1 MIRRITLAVGLCAL
15 LGATTLGGPA
25 SASAGASK
33 HVRFVLPHLAGTRH
47 VCAAPASPEMAACM
61 AIVGTTAGG
70 QPDVSPSLPVGY
82 GPTQF
87 HTAYNLPTTA
97 GTPQTIAIVDA
108 FSQPNIYSDLATY
121 DSTYGLPVFPT
132 CVSDSD
138 TSCFLVLNED
148 GGTSSLPRAD
158 TDWGLEIS
166 MDVEVAHAI
175 CQDCRIEL
183 YEANTS
189 MFPDL
194 AQAVNTAVSRGADVV
209 SNSYGDGGKT
219 TSDCAP
225 GFETGAYNHPGVAI
239 TVSAGDDGFG
249 RSCPAVLNTVIA
261 VGGTTLHLD
270 PNTSA
275 YVSESVWNGTGAGCS
290 QAHPARSFQTALGSW
305 KHIGC
310 PGRGMNDL
318 AADANPNTGAA
329 VYDSDYGGWL
339 PVGGTSLSAPLIGA
353 AYALAHNA
361 STWTYP
367 SRSVYDT
374 RSGFRDVIA
383 GGDGPCPVPVRCRA
397 TGGYDLPT
405 GVGSPNGLTGL

>member
-1 MIRRITLAVGLCAL
+1 MIRRITLAVGLCVL

-25 SASAGASK
+25 SATASR
-33 HVRFVLPHLAGTRH
+33 HARFVLPHLAGTRRA
-47 VCAAPASPEMAACM
+47 CAEPTPPGMAACM

-70 QPDVSPSLPVGY
+70 TPDVSPSLPQGY

-121 DSTYGLPVFPT
+121 DSTYGLPAFPT
-132 CVSDSD
+132 CASMSD
-138 TSCFLVLNED
+138 TGCFLVLNQS
-148 GGTSSLPRAD
+148 GGTSSLPVPD
-158 TDWGLEIS
+158 TGWGLEIS

-175 CQDCRIEL
+175 CQDCRINL

-189 MFPDL
+189 SFSDL
-194 AQAVNTAVSRGADVV
+194 AQAENEAVSQGADVV
-209 SNSYGDGGKT
+209 SNSYGDDGKT
-219 TSDCAP
+219 TSDCAASVP
-225 GFETGAYNHPGVAI
+225 TGAYNHPGVAI

-249 RSCPAVLNTVIA
+249 RSCPAVLNTVIS
-261 VGGTTLHLD
+261 VGGTTLNLNSD
-270 PNTSA
+270 STWK
-275 YVSESVWNGTGAGCS
+275 SETVWNGTGAGCS

-339 PVGGTSLSAPLIGA
+339 PVGGTSLSAPMIGA

-367 SRSVYDT
+367 ARSGYDT
-374 RSGFRDVIA
+374 RTGFRDVVA

-405 GVGSPNGLTGL
+405 GVGTPNGLTGL